1 MKRISIASII
11 VAALLLAGGF
21 GYIYWIN
28 TPQYSLIQI
37 QKSVHEKDRLLFD
50 KYVDTDG
57 IIEELVDDLSNFFIE
72 EMDTEESSESSFFD
86 SKNFALGLV
95 SLFKPVIE
103 NLIEESFDDFWEDEV
118 ETIENKETESDLN
131 NTLESFRMSYLNRA
145 GKIAEL
151 GLEGKN
157 PDSGELLK
165 IEFKLNKIEN
175 HWRVTRISNLEEF
188 LRQNMDEVE
197 ESIASMVPF
206 FREKIE
212 DDSLSEIQK

>member
-21 GYIYWIN
+21 GYNYWIN

-103 NLIEESFDDFWEDEV
+103 NLIEEGFDDFWKDEV

-131 NTLESFRMSYLNRA
+131 STVESFRMSYLNRS

-151 GLEGKN
+151 RLEGKN

-188 LRQNMDEVE
+188 LRQNMDEAE
-197 ESIASMVPF
+197 ELIASIAH
-206 FREKIE
+206 
-212 DDSLSEIQK
+212 LSRTNYF

>member
-1 MKRISIASII
+1 MTYQIFLLKKWILKK
-11 VAALLLAGGF
+11 VLKAL
-21 GYIYWIN
+21 
-28 TPQYSLIQI
+28 SLIQLA
-37 QKSVHEKDRLLFD
+37 V
-50 KYVDTDG
+50 
-57 IIEELVDDLSNFFIE
+57 
-72 EMDTEESSESSFFD
+72 
-86 SKNFALGLV
+86 GLV

-165 IEFKLNKIEN
+165 IEFKLNKIED
-175 HWRVTRISNLEEF
+175 HWRVKTF
-188 LRQNMDEVE
+188 QT
-197 ESIASMVPF
+197 
-206 FREKIE
+206 
-212 DDSLSEIQK
+212 

>member
-72 EMDTEESSESSFFD
+72 EMDTEESSESS
-86 SKNFALGLV
+86 SLIQKNFAVGLV

-103 NLIEESFDDFWEDEV
+103 NQLKKVLMISG
-118 ETIENKETESDLN
+118 
-131 NTLESFRMSYLNRA
+131 RM
-145 GKIAEL
+145 K
-151 GLEGKN
+151 
-157 PDSGELLK
+157 LK
-165 IEFKLNKIEN
+165 
-175 HWRVTRISNLEEF
+175 
-188 LRQNMDEVE
+188 Q
-197 ESIASMVPF
+197 
-206 FREKIE
+206 
-212 DDSLSEIQK
+212 